1 MNNVV
6 YEFHFLLWVV
16 VWLNILVLLIM
27 KCRTVCWRC
36 LQNLSWVVVGR
47 HCPKGD
53 YGVAS
58 TRCSIRHLYDVISKF
73 DERKKQLVRSIGFR
87 LIEGCQFG

>member
-1 MNNVV
+1 MLAM
-6 YEFHFLLWVV
+6 FAKSKLGSSGQAL
-16 VWLNILVLLIM
+16 
-27 KCRTVCWRC
+27 
-36 LQNLSWVVVGR
+36 
-47 HCPKGD
+47 PKGD